1 MWCIFFT
8 LLYTMVWLLGYTIYI
23 YVYGHVHICIL
34 RCKDLWGDVRCR
46 PIISLAWQ
54 AHGHAD
60 RVFLQLYLFFLNI
73 YIFQYFTRY
82 PTLVLYD
89 NSFLLLLTIF
99 TTLTILSVYIALVP
113 ICVITLWL
121 GSQTTCYNIL
131 AMHNILYAW
140 LSIASS
146 LIPYGTDFWG

>member
-1 MWCIFFT
+1 MFNA
-8 LLYTMVWLLGYTIYI
+8 Y
-23 YVYGHVHICIL
+23 HIL
-34 RCKDLWGDVRCR
+34 VL
-46 PIISLAWQ
+46 
-54 AHGHAD
+54 
-60 RVFLQLYLFFLNI
+60 
-73 YIFQYFTRY
+73 QYFTRY

-121 GSQTTCYNIL
+121 RSQTTCYNIL

-140 LSIASS
+140 LSIVFSLSIAFS